1 MSNISTIATYLAR
14 FSGQLQPMLEKV
26 QGMDRRTFLLETAAL
41 LALTSCSEPSGKAGM
56 APMISFKP
64 SGVPVVKRSPRQ
76 LLAECNV
83 RTMFMP
89 KSSPL
94 RRRSSRMKPR
104 FITMHNT
111 ENPSADAMQHA
122 RALNNGALRCNWHY
136 TVDPYVT
143 MQHIPLNETGR
154 HADRGG
160 PGDMYSI
167 GIEMGEVRSHN
178 PIVTWNRSAKLT
190 AVLMKQYH
198 IPLRNVVPHY
208 YWTGKNC
215 PAPLLTN
222 GRPGHK
228 WSWFISRV
236 DYYRRCLETRP
247 AAAL

>member
-1 MSNISTIATYLAR
+1 MSQMSREVHINR
-14 FSGQLQPMLEKV
+14 DFM
-26 QGMDRRTFLLETAAL
+26 
-41 LALTSCSEPSGKAGM
+41 
-56 APMISFKP
+56 
-64 SGVPVVKRSPRQ
+64 SPRSR
-76 LLAECNV
+76 A
-83 RTMFMP
+83 
-89 KSSPL
+89 
-94 RRRSSRMKPR
+94 RRAAHSMHPR
-104 FITMHNT
+104 FITIHST
-111 ENPSADAMQHA
+111 ANPKGDAAAHA
-122 RALNNGALRCNWHY
+122 RALKRGAMGSLNWHF
-136 TVDPYVT
+136 TVDQYCAV
-143 MQHIPLNETGR
+143 QHIPLNETGR

-167 GIEMGEVRSHN
+167 GIEMGEIRSHN
-178 PIVTWNRSAKLT
+178 PVVTWNRSAKLT

>member
-83 RTMFMP
+83 RPMFMP

-167 GIEMGEVRSHN
+167 GIEMCEKREHRQN
-178 PIVTWNRSAKLT
+178 L
-190 AVLMKQYH
+190 
-198 IPLRNVVPHY
+198 
-208 YWTGKNC
+208 
-215 PAPLLTN
+215 
-222 GRPGHK
+222 
-228 WSWFISRV
+228 
-236 DYYRRCLETRP
+236 
-247 AAAL
+247 

>member
-1 MSNISTIATYLAR
+1 
-14 FSGQLQPMLEKV
+14 
-26 QGMDRRTFLLETAAL
+26 
-41 LALTSCSEPSGKAGM
+41 
-56 APMISFKP
+56 
-64 SGVPVVKRSPRQ
+64 
-76 LLAECNV
+76 
-83 RTMFMP
+83 
-89 KSSPL
+89 
-94 RRRSSRMKPR
+94 
-104 FITMHNT
+104 MHNT

-178 PIVTWNRSAKLT
+178 PVVTWNRSAKLT

-215 PAPLLTN
+215 PAPADQ
-222 GRPGHK
+222 RPPG
-228 WSWFISRV
+228 
-236 DYYRRCLETRP
+236 
-247 AAAL
+247 A

>member
-1 MSNISTIATYLAR
+1 MCIR
-14 FSGQLQPMLEKV
+14 
-26 QGMDRRTFLLETAAL
+26 DRY
-41 LALTSCSEPSGKAGM
+41 
-56 APMISFKP
+56 
-64 SGVPVVKRSPRQ
+64 
-76 LLAECNV
+76 
-83 RTMFMP
+83 
-89 KSSPL
+89 
-94 RRRSSRMKPR
+94 
-104 FITMHNT
+104 
-111 ENPSADAMQHA
+111 
-122 RALNNGALRCNWHY
+122 RA
-136 TVDPYVT
+136 V
-143 MQHIPLNETGR
+143 QHIPLNETGR

>member
-76 LLAECNV
+76 LLEECNV
-83 RTMFMP
+83 RPMFMP

>member
-76 LLAECNV
+76 L
-83 RTMFMP
+83 P

-167 GIEMGEVRSHN
+167 GIEMCEKRGQS
-178 PIVTWNRSAKLT
+178 IVKTFDRAAKL
-190 AVLMKQYH
+190 AAYNMY
-198 IPLRNVVPHY
+198 VVPHY
-208 YWTGKNC
+208 YWTGKRC
-215 PAPLLTN
+215 PHLLLDN
-222 GRPGHK
+222 GKPGFK

-236 DYYRRCLETRP
+236 DYYYRCIS
-247 AAAL
+247 

>member
-14 FSGQLQPMLEKV
+14 FSGQLQPMLGKV
-26 QGMDRRTFLLETAAL
+26 QGMDRRTFLMETAAL

-83 RTMFMP
+83 RPMFMP

-143 MQHIPLNETGR
+143 MQHIPLHETGR

>member
-64 SGVPVVKRSPRQ
+64 SGVPVVKRSSRQ

-83 RTMFMP
+83 RPMFMP

-111 ENPSADAMQHA
+111 ENPSADAMQH
-122 RALNNGALRCNWHY
+122 
-136 TVDPYVT
+136 
-143 MQHIPLNETGR
+143 IPLNETGR

-167 GIEMGEVRSHN
+167 GIEMCEKRGQS
-178 PIVTWNRSAKLT
+178 IVKTFDRAAKL
-190 AVLMKQYH
+190 AAYNMYAH
-198 IPLRNVVPHY
+198 DIPLRNVVPHY
-208 YWTGKNC
+208 YWTGKRC
-215 PAPLLTN
+215 PHLLLDN
-222 GRPGHK
+222 GKPGFK

-236 DYYRRCLETRP
+236 DYYYRCIS
-247 AAAL
+247 

>member
-64 SGVPVVKRSPRQ
+64 SGVPVVKRSPR
-76 LLAECNV
+76 L
-83 RTMFMP
+83 
-89 KSSPL
+89 
-94 RRRSSRMKPR
+94 KPR

-167 GIEMGEVRSHN
+167 GIEMCEKRGQS
-178 PIVTWNRSAKLT
+178 IVKTFDRAAKL
-190 AVLMKQYH
+190 AAYNMYAH
-198 IPLRNVVPHY
+198 DIPLRNVVPHY
-208 YWTGKNC
+208 YWTGKRC
-215 PAPLLTN
+215 PHLLLDN
-222 GRPGHK
+222 GKPGFK

-236 DYYRRCLETRP
+236 DYYYRCIS
-247 AAAL
+247 

>member
-1 MSNISTIATYLAR
+1 MNNLSTIATYLSR
-14 FSGQLQPMLEKV
+14 VSGQLQPMLEKV
-26 QGMDRRTFLLETAAL
+26 QGMDRRTFLLEAAAL
-41 LALTSCSEPSGKAGM
+41 LALTSCAETSGKAGP
-56 APMISFKP
+56 APMISFTP
-64 SGVPVVKRSPRQ
+64 SSVPLVKRSPRQ

-83 RTMFMP
+83 QPMLMP
-89 KSSPL
+89 KTSPL

-143 MQHIPLNETGR
+143 MQHLPLNETGR

-236 DYYRRCLETRP
+236 DYYYRCLQAGR
-247 AAAL
+247 